1 MHIHLFIAFILLDVR
16 KCQRLEVPV
25 DHDRITKGKEEFEKI
40 FRKTS
45 HSECWNKA
53 LSKLDVGCKEMNDI
67 EQSFLAL
74 QFANCHL
81 EKSGL
86 ETYDCQSDNFK
97 VCSKKMSSNVI
108 AFTTYTEFFT
118 HVSDICFYLQS
129 DIWRQKTEETIFRL
143 SETSKESLDVL
154 SKSIVKQ
161 EQVLSSQQQSLQN
174 QKEIL
179 VNENIL
185 KETLLTSAESAKDVF
200 KEVQEHAQQQKTMF
214 SETFD
219 HIFESVERLANL
231 QTMLLGEFI
240 GLQSIAFYFVA
251 IIVCYLFT
259 STPRTC
265 TARLP
270 LFIGLT
276 LLIITER
283 MYVEWRVSFTNKT
296 FTTEQIHDQIW
307 TLRKCFLSLAIIGL
321 GICIARYKDFNK
333 INYSI
338 LQDIQVQILELR
350 KIQESHT
357 GNEVLDTTDA
367 GGDSTL
373 KPDTVGIQEATR
385 QLEMSIQAITA
396 STPQKNAGFIFPLVE
411 CNVKKANQRNN
422 KKSRGEFSDC
432 DDVTIDHKPAK
443 KKSRRSTANVLSN
456 TMNSSAK
463 LNESHYNLR
472 SRRSSTSFNLS
483 DVNKSL
489 ANRTVVNVQ
498 KANHPKKK
506 RKNKPAF
513 FSSDE
518 EC

>member
-1 MHIHLFIAFILLDVR
+1 
-16 KCQRLEVPV
+16 
-25 DHDRITKGKEEFEKI
+25 
-40 FRKTS
+40 
-45 HSECWNKA
+45 
-53 LSKLDVGCKEMNDI
+53 
-67 EQSFLAL
+67 
-74 QFANCHL
+74 
-81 EKSGL
+81 
-86 ETYDCQSDNFK
+86 
-97 VCSKKMSSNVI
+97 
-108 AFTTYTEFFT
+108 
-118 HVSDICFYLQS
+118 
-129 DIWRQKTEETIFRL
+129 
-143 SETSKESLDVL
+143 
-154 SKSIVKQ
+154 
-161 EQVLSSQQQSLQN
+161 
-174 QKEIL
+174 
-179 VNENIL
+179 
-185 KETLLTSAESAKDVF
+185 
-200 KEVQEHAQQQKTMF
+200 
-214 SETFD
+214 
-219 HIFESVERLANL
+219 
-231 QTMLLGEFI
+231 
-240 GLQSIAFYFVA
+240 
-251 IIVCYLFT
+251 
-259 STPRTC
+259 
-265 TARLP
+265 
-270 LFIGLT
+270 
-276 LLIITER
+276 
-283 MYVEWRVSFTNKT
+283 MYVEWRVSFTDKT

-357 GNEVLDTTDA
+357 GNEVLDATDA

-373 KPDTVGIQEATR
+373 KPDTIGIQEATR